1 MLYIVS
7 TQGEVILK
15 FIKIFI
21 VFIIALIVYSLSS
34 LFLDSYDLIT
44 SIISSLIL
52 TILFFFWTKNEKN

>member
-34 LFLDSYDLIT
+34 LLLDSYDLTT